1 MAQTM
6 QCSSCK
12 KHCESVYNEKTKSY
26 YKSCFVCR
34 NKKSSRKKHVSTKLD
49 NEEVRS
55 AFGTATI
62 EGETLSSDNVSTKS
76 STQQS
81 QTSLLNSLHIIANS
95 TNTTKFYNID
105 DEEQEQRKPTINE
118 KLDHMNMSLEQV
130 KNTMA
135 NHPMGQTSN
144 DDDIELLKARIDN
157 IELMLQNQNK
167 LISDIE
173 SNIKHCIY
181 QIYCKL

>member
-26 YKSCFVCR
+26 YKSCFECR
-34 NKKSSRKKHVSTKLD
+34 KKKSSRKKHVSKKTD
-49 NEEVRS
+49 NEE
-55 AFGTATI
+55 

-105 DEEQEQRKPTINE
+105 DEEQELRKPTINE